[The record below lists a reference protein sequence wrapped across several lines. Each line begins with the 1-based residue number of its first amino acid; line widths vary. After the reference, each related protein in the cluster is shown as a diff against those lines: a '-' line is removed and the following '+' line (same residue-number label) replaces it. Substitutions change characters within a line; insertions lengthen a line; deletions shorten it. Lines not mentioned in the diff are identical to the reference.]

1 MRRQTEPAS
10 PARLIRRG
18 LCRRTVFIRKT
29 ESDRAPQELW
39 DIICKG
45 SDVVLIVDAPDEGFS
60 IYGDHVVSWNDP
72 DVTIDGAIYGWPEH
86 ASDVRQLFEP

>member
-1 MRRQTEPAS
+1 MRRRTEPAS
-10 PARLIRRG
+10 PVRLIRRS
-18 LCRRTVFIRKT
+18 LCRRTVFIRKS

-60 IYGDHVVSWNDP
+60 IYGDRVVSWNDP
-72 DVTIDGAIYGWPEH
+72 DVTIDGMIYVWPEN
-86 ASDVRQLFEP
+86 ASDVRQLFES